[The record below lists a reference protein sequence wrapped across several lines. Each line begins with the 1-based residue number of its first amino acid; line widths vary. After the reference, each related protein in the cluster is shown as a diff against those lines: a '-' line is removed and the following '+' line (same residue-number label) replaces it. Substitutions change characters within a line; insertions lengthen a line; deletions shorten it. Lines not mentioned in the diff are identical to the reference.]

1 MASRKPASI
10 PANLG
15 KYRIDEVL
23 GKGSMG
29 VVYKG
34 YDPDIQRTVAIKTIR
49 KEMVDDEQAA
59 AFLAR
64 FRNEAQA
71 AGRLSHQG
79 IVGVYDFGEVGEV
92 AFLAMEYVE
101 GNSLR
106 EYFLRGTRFE
116 RRDVVSVMVQLL
128 DALHHAHVR
137 GVWHRDV
144 KPANIIIMRSGKL
157 KVADFGIARIES
169 STLTQ
174 VGAVMGTPGY
184 MSPEHYN
191 GSPID
196 QRSDIF
202 AAGVVMYQLLTG
214 KRPFSGSQ
222 ESIAYQICHEQP
234 VLPSALAPDVA
245 SPAFDEVVMTAL
257 AKRVEERFQYA
268 QAFSEAVVQA
278 HAAPASPTLSEETII
293 SEPVPSA
300 ASQGDPSVPSH
311 PSQASHPSKS
321 SQPSHPSPSPPSHPS
336 QPSGGSVPPP
346 GWDAAVLRPI
356 EQRLAKLLGPVSRVL
371 VRRAAAQTTDVDELH
386 RLLAENLGSARERE
400 AFLAGRELTRAPA
413 PAPAAPTGPL
423 TPELVDRA
431 TRRLARELGPIAKVV
446 ASKAAAQAGD
456 HRQFLLLLAEHLVG
470 AAERA
475 RFLAEFGLE

>member
-1 MASRKPASI
+1 MATRKTASI
-10 PANLG
+10 PASLG

-34 YDPDIQRTVAIKTIR
+34 YDPDILRTVAIKTIR
-49 KEMVDDEQAA
+49 KEMVDDEQEA

-79 IVGVYDFGEVGEV
+79 IVGVYEFGEVGEV

-116 RRDVVSVMVQLL
+116 RHDVVSVMVQLL

-144 KPANIIIMRSGKL
+144 KPANIIIMRNGKL

-214 KRPFSGSQ
+214 KRPFTGSP
-222 ESIAYQICHEQP
+222 ESIGYQICHEQP
-234 VLPSALAPDVA
+234 MPPSALSSDVA

-257 AKRVEERFQYA
+257 AKRVDERFQYA
-268 QAFSEAVVQA
+268 QAFSEAVVAA

-293 SEPVPSA
+293 SEPVPPTGPA
-300 ASQGDPSVPSH
+300 EPSLPSH
-311 PSQASHPSKS
+311 PSLASHPSKP
-321 SQPSHPSPSPPSHPS
+321 SQPSHPSAS
-336 QPSGGSVPPP
+336 QPSGGSLPPP
-346 GWDAAVLRPI
+346 GWDAATLRQI

-371 VRRAAAQTTDVDELH
+371 VRRAAAQTTDVDQLH
-386 RLLAENLGSARERE
+386 QLLAESLGSARERE
-400 AFLAGRELTRAPA
+400 AFLGGREPPRTAA
-413 PAPAAPTGPL
+413 PAPAAPMGPL

-431 TRRLARELGPIAKVV
+431 TRRLARDLGPIARVV

-456 HRQFLLLLAEHLVG
+456 HRQFLLLLADHLG
-470 AAERA
+470 EAAERA

>member
-1 MASRKPASI
+1 MASHKPAAI
-10 PANLG
+10 PAHFG
-15 KYRIDEVL
+15 KYRIDGVL

-34 YDPDIQRTVAIKTIR
+34 YDPDILRTVAIKTIR
-49 KEMVDDEQAA
+49 KEVVDDEQEA

-79 IVGVYDFGEVGEV
+79 IVGVYEFGEVGDV

-116 RRDVVSVMVQLL
+116 RHDVVSVMVQLL

-144 KPANIIIMRSGKL
+144 KPANIIIMKNGKL

-214 KRPFSGSQ
+214 KRPFTGSP

-234 VLPSALAPDVA
+234 AAPSTLNPEVA

-257 AKRVEERFQYA
+257 AKRVDERFQYA
-268 QAFSEAVVQA
+268 QAFSDAVVAA
-278 HAAPASPTLSEETII
+278 HAAPASPTLSEQTII
-293 SEPVPSA
+293 SEPVPPA
-300 ASQGDPSVPSH
+300 GPAEPSVPSH
-311 PSQASHPSKS
+311 ASQASHPSRP
-321 SQPSHPSPSPPSHPS
+321 SQPS
-336 QPSGGSVPPP
+336 QPSGASLPPA
-346 GWDAAVLRPI
+346 GWDAATLRQV
-356 EQRLAKLLGPVSRVL
+356 EQRLANLIGPLSKVL
-371 VRRAAAQTTDVDELH
+371 VRRAAAQTKDLDELH
-386 RLLAENLGSARERE
+386 RVLAEGLSAQERE
-400 AFLAGRELTRAPA
+400 AFLAGREPPRAPE
-413 PAPAAPTGPL
+413 PAAAPPAGPL
-423 TPELVDRA
+423 TPELVERA
-431 TRRLARELGPIAKVV
+431 TRRLALDLGPIAKVV
-446 ASKAAAQAGD
+446 AGKAAAQAGD
-456 HRQFLLLLAEHLVG
+456 HRQFILLLADHLGG

>member
-1 MASRKPASI
+1 MATRKPASI
-10 PANLG
+10 PAQLG
-15 KYRIDEVL
+15 KYRIDGVL

-34 YDPDIQRTVAIKTIR
+34 YDPDILRTVAIKTIR
-49 KEMVDDEQAA
+49 KEMVDDEQEAS
-59 AFLAR
+59 FLAR

-79 IVGVYDFGEVGEV
+79 IVGVYEFGEVGDV

-116 RRDVVSVMVQLL
+116 RHDVVSVMVQLL

-144 KPANIIIMRSGKL
+144 KPANIIIMRNGKL

-174 VGAVMGTPGY
+174 VGAVLGTPGY

-214 KRPFSGSQ
+214 KRPFTGSP

-234 VLPSALAPDVA
+234 VAPSTLNAEVA

-257 AKRVEERFQYA
+257 AKRVDERFQYA
-268 QAFSEAVVQA
+268 QAFSDAVVAA

-293 SEPVPSA
+293 SEPVPPSGQA
-300 ASQGDPSVPSH
+300 EPSVPPH
-311 PSQASHPSKS
+311 ASHPSRP
-321 SQPSHPSPSPPSHPS
+321 SQPSHASPS
-336 QPSGGSVPPP
+336 QPSQPTGGSAPPA
-346 GWDAAVLRPI
+346 GWDATTLRRV
-356 EQRLAKLLGPVSRVL
+356 EQRLAELIGPLSKVL
-371 VRRAAAQTTDVDELH
+371 VRRAAAQTTDLDELH
-386 RLLAENLGSARERE
+386 RLLAEGLSAQERD
-400 AFLAGRELTRAPA
+400 AFLAGRALPRAPE
-413 PAPAAPTGPL
+413 PAAARPSGAL
-423 TPELVDRA
+423 TPELVERA
-431 TRRLARELGPIAKVV
+431 TRRLARDLGPIARVV
-446 ASKAAAQAGD
+446 AGKAAAQAGD
-456 HRQFLLLLAEHLVG
+456 HRQFILLLAEHLG
-470 AAERA
+470 EAAERA
-475 RFLAEFGLE
+475 RFLAEFGFE